1 MRKAKILA
9 TLGPSSASKEMIIRM
24 IENGANAF
32 RFNFSHGSYEEH
44 RELYRIA
51 RKAAREKSWQAPLI
65 QDLQGPKIR
74 VRLPDGPVKLK
85 DGDPVFLTPYES
97 EACADTIFVSYPPL
111 CKDVKPDEPVLLND
125 GKIVLR
131 VLDADS
137 KKVRCRVLVGG
148 LLEDKKGMNLPGTCT
163 TLSPLS
169 DKDRADLRF
178 GLELGFDYVALSF
191 VQSGDD
197 IRLLKAE
204 MDKLGRRI
212 PVIAKLERPLAV
224 QNLEDIIDEAD
235 AVMVARGD
243 LGIEIPVEQIPVI
256 QKKIIAAA
264 NRRGVPV
271 ITATQ
276 MLESMMETTTPTR
289 AETTDIANAIYDGT
303 DVVMLSGE
311 TSTGKYPAEA
321 VGMMRSI
328 IREAESFP
336 DAYTKFSSSF
346 LKDTVGKEMTTAHLA
361 ATAADDIGI
370 RAIVVYTQTG
380 RTATIVSKLRPNADI
395 FAFCPNAEVV
405 RRMGLLWGVTPIPF
419 PVYEYTEGLIEGL
432 NDELLKRGFVQTGDL
447 VAITYGSPIPA
458 KNRSNMLKIHRME

>member
-9 TLGPSSASKEMIIRM
+9 TLGPSSSSKEMMIRL

-32 RFNFSHGSYEEH
+32 RFNFSHGTYEQH
-44 RELYRIA
+44 RELYRTA
-51 RKAAREKSWQAPLI
+51 RKATREKGWQAPLI

-74 VRLPDGPVKLK
+74 VSLPGPVRLE
-85 DGDPVFLTPYES
+85 DGDTVFLTAD
-97 EACADTIFVSYPPL
+97 EAEAGNSTVFVSYPPL
-111 CKDVKPDEPVLLND
+111 CEDVGAEEPVLLND

-131 VLDADS
+131 VTDKDS
-137 KKVRCRVLVGG
+137 KKVKCRVLVGG
-148 LLEDKKGMNLPGTCT
+148 LLEDKKGMNLPCTKT

-169 DKDRADLRF
+169 EKDLADLRF
-178 GLELGFDYVALSF
+178 GMEMGFDYVALSF
-191 VQSGDD
+191 VQSGED
-197 IRLLKAE
+197 IRLLKSE

-224 QNLEDIIDEAD
+224 ENLENIIDETD

-264 NRRGVPV
+264 NRRGIPV

-321 VGMMRSI
+321 VHMMRSI
-328 IREAESFP
+328 IREAEPFT

-346 LKDTVGKEMTTAHLA
+346 SDDMQGKEITTAHLA
-361 ATAADDIGI
+361 AAAAGDIGI

-380 RTATIVSKLRPNADI
+380 RTANLISKLRPHTDI
-395 FAFCPNAEVV
+395 FAFCPHAEVV
-405 RRMGLLWGVTPIPF
+405 RRMGLLWGITPIPF

-432 NDELLKRGFVQTGDL
+432 NDELLKRGYVQIGDL

-458 KNRSNMLKIHRME
+458 KNQSNMLKIHRIE

>member
-9 TLGPSSASKEMIIRM
+9 TLGPSSSSKEMIIRL

-32 RFNFSHGSYEEH
+32 RFNFSHGSYEQH
-44 RELYRIA
+44 RELYRTA
-51 RKAAREKSWQAPLI
+51 RKAAREKAWQAPLI

-74 VRLPDGPVKLK
+74 VRVPGAVRLTQ
-85 DGDPVFLTPYES
+85 GDSVFLTPHET
-97 EACADTIFVSYPPL
+97 EAGADTIFVSYPPL
-111 CKDVKPDEPVLLND
+111 CEDVKPEEPVLLND

-137 KKVRCRVLVGG
+137 RKVRCRVLVGG

-163 TLSPLS
+163 SLSPLS
-169 DKDRADLRF
+169 EKDLADLRF
-178 GLELGFDYVALSF
+178 GMELGFDCVALSF
-191 VQSGDD
+191 VQSGED

-243 LGIEIPVEQIPVI
+243 LGIEIPVEQLPVI

-289 AETTDIANAIYDGT
+289 AETTDIANAIYDGS

-321 VGMMRSI
+321 VRMMRSI

-346 LKDTVGKEMTTAHLA
+346 LKDTVEKEITTAHLA

-380 RTATIVSKLRPNADI
+380 RTAAIVSKLRPNADI

-405 RRMGLLWGVTPIPF
+405 RRMGFLWGVTPIPF

-432 NDELLKRGFVQTGDL
+432 NDELLKRGFVQAGDM

-458 KNRSNMLKIHRME
+458 KNQSNMLKIHRME